1 MKSRIVKYE
10 SKIDFA
16 FAKANLSC
24 YILHMKNAEKSLE
37 PSKSPD
43 TEEKQNTVETDEKEQ
58 PSFTERWKNSR
69 YLFIRGTYLVAH
81 SIWTVVMVIGM
92 AIAWLV
98 AVLAT

>member
-1 MKSRIVKYE
+1 
-10 SKIDFA
+10 
-16 FAKANLSC
+16 
-24 YILHMKNAEKSLE
+24 MKNAESSPV

-43 TEEKQNTVETDEKEQ
+43 AGEKQNTAKTDKKEQ
-58 PSFTERWKNSR
+58 PSFTERWKHSK
-69 YLFIRGTYLVAH
+69 YLFVRGTYIVAH